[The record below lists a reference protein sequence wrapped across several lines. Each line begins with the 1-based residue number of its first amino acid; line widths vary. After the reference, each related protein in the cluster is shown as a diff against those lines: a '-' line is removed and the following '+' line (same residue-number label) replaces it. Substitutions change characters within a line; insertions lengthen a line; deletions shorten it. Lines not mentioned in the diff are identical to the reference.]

1 MARLA
6 PVHTST
12 LAECLRSDPTD
23 ANRVGFD
30 VRSLLTATG
39 LRPATALQQLWA
51 QAIED
56 EPTSQIWA
64 KRFRALAGAPDPLA
78 EGWRNPELWS
88 RLRPLARSRG
98 LLGRWQDRGSSLGR
112 LHGPDWADLP
122 PKEQQEVRALA
133 RHLARYHTGLVRRG
147 RAKQGALDTAL
158 SGLAEIYVSHTGL
171 QKHPHELPHAEAS
184 LFIDFCATAL
194 ALGLVPVSSRTPQAL
209 SRRWKR
215 LKELHRHGL
224 PVKGPLKRRRRAL
237 SSAPLRRK

>member
-1 MARLA
+1 
-6 PVHTST
+6 
-12 LAECLRSDPTD
+12 
-23 ANRVGFD
+23 
-30 VRSLLTATG
+30 
-39 LRPATALQQLWA
+39 
-51 QAIED
+51 
-56 EPTSQIWA
+56 
-64 KRFRALAGAPDPLA
+64 
-78 EGWRNPELWS
+78 
-88 RLRPLARSRG
+88 
-98 LLGRWQDRGSSLGR
+98 
-112 LHGPDWADLP
+112 LP